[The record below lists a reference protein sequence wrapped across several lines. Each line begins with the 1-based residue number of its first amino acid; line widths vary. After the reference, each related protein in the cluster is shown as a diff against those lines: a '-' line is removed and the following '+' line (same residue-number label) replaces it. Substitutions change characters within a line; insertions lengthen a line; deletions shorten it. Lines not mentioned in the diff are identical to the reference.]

1 MTPEQAIAK
10 YKSRDI
16 PESRGDYLKPCGYY
30 KPDGGAVMVCGGE
43 HEFTDGLDSLFYQ
56 RVKHNS
62 DGVACGLPRY
72 IEVYFVGTY
81 GNAPVRAEPY
91 LYEYDEYKDFVD
103 ITLTPTYAF
112 FGDEYTMISYTVS
125 ET

>member
-10 YKSRDI
+10 YKRCDI
-16 PESRGDYLKPCGYY
+16 PEPRGYY

-72 IEVYFVGTY
+72 IDVYFVGEKY
-81 GNAPVRAEPY
+81 VNAPVRAESY
-91 LYEYDEYKDFVD
+91 LYEYDEYRDYVD
-103 ITLTPTYAF
+103 ITLTPTLARFY
-112 FGDEYTMISYTVS
+112 DDYTIISYTVN